1 MVENEKYIG
10 DVKVEV
16 IPKIGM
22 SVSYRDGSKPCTGII
37 CQICDNGKTILF
49 KDSLG
54 EIHMA
59 KLSTRK
65 NSTVRGQW
73 IENGITRKICSYAF
87 SHIYLK
93 IIEK

>member
-1 MVENEKYIG
+1 MADNEKYI
-10 DVKVEV
+10 DSVKVEI
-16 IPKIGM
+16 IPEIGM
-22 SVSYRDGSKPCTGII
+22 NVSYRDGANYCKGII
-37 CQICDNGKTILF
+37 CKICDNGKTILF

-73 IENGITRKICSYAF
+73 IENGITRKIRSYAF

>member
-1 MVENEKYIG
+1 MADNEKYIDG
-10 DVKVEV
+10 VNVEV
-16 IPKIGM
+16 IPEVGM
-22 SVSYRDGSKPCTGII
+22 NVSYRDGSKDCKGII
-37 CQICDNGKTILF
+37 CKICDAGKIILF
-49 KDSLG
+49 KDNVG

-87 SHIYLK
+87 GHNF
-93 IIEK
+93 